1 MNVKDFTY
9 FLENPTKVVEP
20 IHTKHLED
28 IIAEYP
34 YFQAARAL
42 HLKGL
47 KNLNSYKYNKALKTT
62 AAFTTDR
69 DVLFE
74 FITSKDFLQYDAPI
88 EKIAKIEVNNAI
100 EVTEE
105 TKEVSE
111 INKIVSAEKEDTSNI
126 PEDTNTPEDTNSF
139 KEPISEP
146 KVIKLEEKSNEIDEA
161 STVSLITPSED
172 SPLPQDEKDAEQILD
187 PELFQSKNP
196 ETTEEEDAL
205 DIGKPLT
212 FDAKEK
218 YSFSEWLSLAS
229 KKPLEKSSDESP
241 LAPKEELEKEEINQV
256 TTASIEKSADTK
268 RQETKIANTPEAK
281 SKPIKKARP
290 KNEAIKKKYDRIDK
304 FIATNPKIVPTE
316 QSAIIDISKSSTID
330 QNELMTE
337 TLARVY
343 LEQKKYKKAI
353 QAFKI
358 LSLKYPEKSSFF
370 ADRIKA
376 VEKLRKDNK

>member
-9 FLENPTKVVEP
+9 FLEHPTKVVEP

-47 KNLNSYKYNKALKTT
+47 KNLNSYKYNKALKVT
-62 AAFTTDR
+62 AAYTTDR

-74 FITSKDFLQYDAPI
+74 FITSKDFLQYDGDIPEENIVASESKEEEIVHI
-88 EKIAKIEVNNAI
+88 EETDKISENEHIEIVKEI
-100 EVTEE
+100 EEVTEIE
-105 TKEVSE
+105 AEIETEDSITEDEIVEIEKNDFSTKETA
-111 INKIVSAEKEDTSNI
+111 IA
-126 PEDTNTPEDTNSF
+126 
-139 KEPISEP
+139 
-146 KVIKLEEKSNEIDEA
+146 
-161 STVSLITPSED
+161 SLITPSED
-172 SPLPQDEKDAEQILD
+172 KPLPQDEHDADQILD
-187 PELFQSKNP
+187 PGLFQTKNP
-196 ETTEEEDAL
+196 ANTEEENAL

-229 KKPLEKSSDESP
+229 KKPLEES
-241 LAPKEELEKEEINQV
+241 KEDFTETQEEI
-256 TTASIEKSADTK
+256 IEQQPVARESNIKKTVQK
-268 RQETKIANTPEAK
+268 VKEIKITQ
-281 SKPIKKARP
+281 KPIRKPRA
-290 KNEAIKKKYDRIDK
+290 NSEAIKKKYDRIDK
-304 FIATNPKIVPTE
+304 FIASNPKIVPTE
-316 QSAIIDISKSSTID
+316 QSTVIDISKSSKID
-330 QNELMTE
+330 HNELMTE

-343 LEQKKYKKAI
+343 LEQKKYKNAI
-353 QAFKI
+353 QAYKI
-358 LSLKYPEKSSFF
+358 LILKYPEKSSFF

>member
-1 MNVKDFTY
+1 MNVKEFTY
-9 FLENPTKVVEP
+9 FLEHPTKVVEP

-69 DVLFE
+69 DVLFD
-74 FITSKDFLQYDAPI
+74 FITSKDFLQYNSSD
-88 EKIAKIEVNNAI
+88 KKTDAKILVKEAI
-100 EVTEE
+100 IESEPISLVEESEDKRLPKDDTEAPAALI
-105 TKEVSE
+105 EVSE
-111 INKIVSAEKEDTSNI
+111 DR
-126 PEDTNTPEDTNSF
+126 
-139 KEPISEP
+139 
-146 KVIKLEEKSNEIDEA
+146 
-161 STVSLITPSED
+161 
-172 SPLPQDEKDAEQILD
+172 PLPQDEKDAEHILD

-196 ETTEEEDAL
+196 EVSKEEETL
-205 DIGKPLT
+205 DIGKPLA

-218 YSFSEWLSLAS
+218 YSFSEWLNLAS
-229 KKPLEKSSDESP
+229 
-241 LAPKEELEKEEINQV
+241 
-256 TTASIEKSADTK
+256 
-268 RQETKIANTPEAK
+268 
-281 SKPIKKARP
+281 SKPTEKTVEKVEKKKVPA
-290 KNEAIKKKYDRIDK
+290 KLKKISSTKDEAIKKRKFDRIDR
-304 FIATNPKIVPTE
+304 FIANNPKIDPTE
-316 QSAIIDISKSSTID
+316 QKNTRLDISSSIKID
-330 QNELMTE
+330 KNELMTE

-370 ADRIKA
+370 ADRIRA
-376 VEKLRKDNK
+376 VEKIQKDNK

>member
-9 FLENPTKVVEP
+9 FLEHPTKVVEP

-69 DVLFE
+69 DVLFD
-74 FITSKDFLQYDAPI
+74 FIISKDFLQDNSSEI
-88 EKIAKIEVNNAI
+88 ETKDTTIY
-100 EVTEE
+100 TEE
-105 TKEVSE
+105 
-111 INKIVSAEKEDTSNI
+111 IVNE
-126 PEDTNTPEDTNSF
+126 
-139 KEPISEP
+139 EPISDTETIAIDNT
-146 KVIKLEEKSNEIDEA
+146 KEEEIKPVTLIEE
-161 STVSLITPSED
+161 SED
-172 SPLPQDEKDAEQILD
+172 KPLPQDEHDAEHILD
-187 PELFQSKNP
+187 PELFQSKKASP
-196 ETTEEEDAL
+196 PTDEESLEL
-205 DIGKPLT
+205 GKPLS
-212 FDAKEK
+212 FNAKEK

-229 KKPLEKSSDESP
+229 NKPLEKPISSVNEKKEIKKP
-241 LAPKEELEKEEINQV
+241 VVAPKIETVKEKKAVVKSKRKASTKEE
-256 TTASIEKSADTK
+256 AL
-268 RQETKIANTPEAK
+268 
-281 SKPIKKARP
+281 
-290 KNEAIKKKYDRIDK
+290 KKKKFDRIDK
-304 FIATNPKIVPTE
+304 FISNNPKIVPSEFNNTV
-316 QSAIIDISKSSTID
+316 IDISGSSKID
-330 QNELMTE
+330 KNELMTE

-370 ADRIKA
+370 ANRIKA
-376 VEKLRKDNK
+376 VEKIQKDNK

>member
-9 FLENPTKVVEP
+9 FLEHPTKVVEP

-74 FITSKDFLQYDAPI
+74 FITSKDFLRYDRTDNTVI
-88 EKIAKIEVNNAI
+88 E
-100 EVTEE
+100 
-105 TKEVSE
+105 
-111 INKIVSAEKEDTSNI
+111 
-126 PEDTNTPEDTNSF
+126 PESRVKPP
-139 KEPISEP
+139 KEPTAP
-146 KVIKLEEKSNEIDEA
+146 
-161 STVSLITPSED
+161 LIENSVD
-172 SPLPQDEKDAEQILD
+172 KPLPQDTTDAEHILD
-187 PELFQSKNP
+187 PELFQSKP
-196 ETTEEEDAL
+196 TTVTKEEETL
-205 DIGKPLT
+205 EIGKPLT
-212 FDAKEK
+212 FNEKEK
-218 YSFSEWLSLAS
+218 YSFSEWLSLTS
-229 KKPLEKSSDESP
+229 KKPISTAGAEQTSSTVKAEKVSE
-241 LAPKEELEKEEINQV
+241 
-256 TTASIEKSADTK
+256 
-268 RQETKIANTPEAK
+268 
-281 SKPIKKARP
+281 KKAKP
-290 KNEAIKKKYDRIDK
+290 VQKLDAIKKKKFERIDK
-304 FIATNPKIVPTE
+304 FIASNPKIDPTE
-316 QSAIIDISKSSTID
+316 QKGTKLDISNSIKID
-330 QNELMTE
+330 KNELMTE

-376 VEKLRKDNK
+376 VEKIQKDNK